1 LILSS
6 MAFSMIFDRCDL
18 TTIGLISSRLQG
30 PLVKVFYSGTSL
42 PILKYSGIWELF
54 SESLI
59 SCMILVPSCSFW
71 LRRLPS
77 KQSGPRPLL
86 KFDYLAASLMSSRL
100 NVAVVLII
108 SSSA

>member
-1 LILSS
+1 MAVDLPSLKPVWYTFEAMRCGYWDFILSS

-30 PLVKVFYSGTSL
+30 PLVKVFYRGTSL

-59 SCMILVPSCSFW
+59 SCMILVPSCSF
-71 LRRLPS
+71 
-77 KQSGPRPLL
+77 
-86 KFDYLAASLMSSRL
+86 
-100 NVAVVLII
+100 
-108 SSSA
+108 